1 MCPNEALVALVGVR
15 KLLWDARVAL
25 VGYSCRTLLW
35 GNLMG
40 HSCGTLLQKAV
51 VGHSCGTLL
60 QGTLLLHT
68 HSCGTLLWVAVIGHS
83 SRKLWWDTFVGH
95 SCGAPFV
102 GHSCGILLQD
112 TLVGH
117 SCRQLFW
124 KTLVGHS
131 CGTLLRGTCVGHS
144 YRTLLLHSLMG
155 HSCGSLLHYGTL
167 LPGTLGDPCGKK
179 DSCLQAPSVPRAI
192 CAISRASN
200 EGRPQEI
207 TPLPLERADRPA
219 SPCVPKRTL
228 ILHVGFNFFFL
239 WSACKLRTGWDQD
252 LERTEP
258 ETQVERHAC

>member
-95 SCGAPFV
+95 SCGA
-102 GHSCGILLQD
+102 LLQD

-192 CAISRASN
+192 CALSRASN